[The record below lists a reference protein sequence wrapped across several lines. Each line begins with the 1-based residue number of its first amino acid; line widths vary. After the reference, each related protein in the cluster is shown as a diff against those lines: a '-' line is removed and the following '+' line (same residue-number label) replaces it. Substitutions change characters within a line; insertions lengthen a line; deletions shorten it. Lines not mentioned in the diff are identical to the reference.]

1 MQVLIN
7 ETGER
12 RSLNMID
19 WMDEKDYS
27 EALTMSVSGPG
38 TFVFD
43 PEQNLYCCSRSTW
56 EWWRNFL
63 SQHHRFSTAKK
74 ALSA

>member
-27 EALTMSVSGPG
+27 EALTMAVSSPG

-43 PEQNLYCCSRSTW
+43 PEQNLYCCSRATW
-56 EWWRNFL
+56 EW
-63 SQHHRFSTAKK
+63 
-74 ALSA
+74 

>member
-27 EALTMSVSGPG
+27 EALTM
-38 TFVFD
+38 
-43 PEQNLYCCSRSTW
+43 
-56 EWWRNFL
+56 
-63 SQHHRFSTAKK
+63 A
-74 ALSA
+74 